1 MAAKPALKPVPT
13 APVEAP
19 AKKSKLLPI
28 VIGVVVVSFLAGGA
42 AWHFFG
48 PHAAPAGAAA
58 KTEKPVV
65 KNPSFMTLETFTVN
79 LAGAE
84 HFLQLGVVLQL
95 DSDKTAEDVKTY
107 LPRIRND
114 ILLLLSSKT
123 VSRTRR
129 PGWQAKAC
137 GRNSYRDQKAA
148 RRRRQAERPGCA
160 VLLASRA
167 ITHIEPCD
175 AQRVSVTRRS

>member
-13 APVEAP
+13 APAEAP
-19 AKKSKLLPI
+19 QKKSKLLPI
-28 VIGVVVVSFLAGGA
+28 IVVAVLLSFMAGGA

-48 PHAAPAGAAA
+48 PHGNAASAA
-58 KTEKPVV
+58 KVEKPVP

-84 HFLQLGVVLQL
+84 HFLQLGVVLQV
-95 DSDKTAEDVKTY
+95 DSDKTAEEVKAF

-123 VSRTRR
+123 AAELDAPGGKEKLADEILTATRK
-129 PGWQAKAC
+129 PLDDETKQNVQG
-137 GRNSYRDQKAA
+137 
-148 RRRRQAERPGCA
+148 
-160 VLLASRA
+160 VLFSSLVV
-167 ITHIEPCD
+167 
-175 AQRVSVTRRS
+175 Q

>member
-13 APVEAP
+13 APAEAP
-19 AKKSKLLPI
+19 KKKSKLLAI
-28 VIGVVVVSFLAGGA
+28 IIGAVLVSFLAGGA

-48 PHAAPAGAAA
+48 PHASAVAGAA
-58 KTEKPVV
+58 KVEKPIA

-95 DSDKTAEDVKTY
+95 DSDKTAEEVKAF

-114 ILLLLSSKT
+114 VLLLLSSKT
-123 VSRTRR
+123 AAELDA
-129 PGWQAKAC
+129 PGGKE
-137 GRNSYRDQKAA
+137 KL
-148 RRRRQAERPGCA
+148 AEEIL
-160 VLLASRA
+160 V
-167 ITHIEPCD
+167 
-175 AQRVSVTRRS
+175 VTRKPLDEETKQNVQGVLFSSLVVQ

>member
-1 MAAKPALKPVPT
+1 MAAKPALNPVPT
-13 APVEAP
+13 APAEVP

-28 VIGVVVVSFLAGGA
+28 IAGAVLVSFLAGGA

-48 PHAAPAGAAA
+48 PHANAAAGAAKA
-58 KTEKPVV
+58 EKPVA

-95 DSDKTAEDVKTY
+95 DSDKTAEDVKIF

-114 ILLLLSSKT
+114 ILLLLSSK
-123 VSRTRR
+123 SAADLDA
-129 PGWQAKAC
+129 PGGK
-137 GRNSYRDQKAA
+137 QK
-148 RRRRQAERPGCA
+148 
-160 VLLASRA
+160 LADEILA
-167 ITHIEPCD
+167 
-175 AQRVSVTRRS
+175 VTRKPLDDDAKQNVQGVLFSSLVVQ